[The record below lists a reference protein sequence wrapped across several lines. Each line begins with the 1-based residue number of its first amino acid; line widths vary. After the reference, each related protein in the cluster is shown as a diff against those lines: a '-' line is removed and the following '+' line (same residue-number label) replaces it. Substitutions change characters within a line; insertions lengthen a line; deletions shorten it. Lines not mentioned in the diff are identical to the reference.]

1 MSTAFLQSL
10 KYGKDAS
17 GKTIYKYISFKDP
30 RTGKHKL
37 YRQDGPIYGE
47 AAAPKQWEETIAP
60 WIESLGFE
68 RGENEKGLFWHPER
82 DLILLLFVDD
92 TLAEAE
98 NEQDNDW
105 FFDELEKRFDC
116 KDTETLTEDTPLD
129 YLGVNLLMD
138 SQRIYMSMDS
148 YIEKC
153 IKTLKL
159 GPGKVVHVP
168 ISEAIDEDSRPLDA
182 TQVRTFLTA
191 LGMVGWTAQTVRAD
205 VAYAYSRIAQHSAKP
220 TESALKAVLKC
231 IRYLWHSR
239 HQCLSVTHNPKDIDT
254 STAISSILTRGPDQD
269 FQFYT
274 DSDHAGNSETV
285 NKRKSQNGFVA
296 TLNGMPIAWS
306 SKATGVSFANAWI
319 GESHADYSSGASE
332 VYAAGNAAQD
342 TMALSYIV
350 EEMGMEFPLPFDLQM
365 DNEAARIFC
374 MDSAAKTRL
383 KHIDCRQEFVRLLR
397 NKDILRAVHV
407 PSKEN
412 LADLMTK
419 ILPRPTF
426 EYLMEKY
433 FIKYKGEKSD

>member
-1 MSTAFLQSL
+1 M
-10 KYGKDAS
+10 
-17 GKTIYKYISFKDP
+17 
-30 RTGKHKL
+30 
-37 YRQDGPIYGE
+37 
-47 AAAPKQWEETIAP
+47 
-60 WIESLGFE
+60 
-68 RGENEKGLFWHPER
+68 FWHPER

-98 NEQDNDW
+98 NEHDVDW
-105 FFDELEKRFDC
+105 FFDKLEGRFDC
-116 KDTETLTEDTPLD
+116 KETEELAEDSPLD
-129 YLGVNLLMD
+129 YLGVNLMMD
-138 SQRIYMSMDS
+138 GQRLYLSMDS

-153 IKTLKL
+153 MKILKL
-159 GPGKVVHVP
+159 EPGKFVPVP
-168 ISEAIDEDSRPLDA
+168 ISEAIDEDSKPLDE

-239 HQCLSVTHNPKDIDT
+239 HMCLSVTHHPEDIDT
-254 STAISSILTRGPDQD
+254 SLAISSILAQTPDQD

-274 DSDHAGNSETV
+274 DSDHAGNAEPV
-285 NKRKSQNGFVA
+285 NKRKSQNGYLA

-319 GESHADYSSGASE
+319 GEAHADYSSGAAE

-342 TMALSYIV
+342 TLALSYIV
-350 EEMGMEFPLPFDLQM
+350 EEMGLEFPIPFDLQM

-374 MDSAAKTRL
+374 MGSAAKTRL

-397 NKDILRAVHV
+397 DRKIVRPVHV

-426 EYLMEKY
+426 EYLVSKCFVKFKYEKV
-433 FIKYKGEKSD
+433 D